1 MHNSTFGED
10 NKCLE
15 NYHGDDTW
23 KCLQAQVCIFMI
35 IVVGVNSPPNIKEA
49 YPFNF

>member
-35 IVVGVNSPPNIKEA
+35 IVVGVNSPPSIEEA
-49 YPFNF
+49 